1 MEPRVQFEFS
11 TFTRRQILLMAG
23 GLLVLVAAVV
33 GVILLVRGGGDE
45 TPEAAA
51 IAATTPPPTASLA
64 PSPSPAEPSPSPS
77 PAEEA
82 TTAEPAGTPT
92 LEPYQYT
99 VEEGDTLY
107 YIVRLFGYA
116 DLAIVDE
123 VIALN
128 GLAGE
133 TDIQAG
139 QTILI
144 PQQTPTPAAPA
155 QPATAAPGEATPA
168 AAEVTAEPGEPT
180 ATQDPNATPSY
191 AGCGLDD
198 ASRCISPDG
207 GFWLHEVVEGETC
220 AGLAR
225 AYDTTVPDVLNDNN
239 LTDACIIA
247 PGEILRIRI
256 KVTLTP
262 TLTPTG
268 GPGSTATPTPT
279 LSPPSLIAPA
289 NGATVARGE
298 TVVLQWVAAQQLPA
312 GASYLVRV
320 RNTAT
325 DAEFRA
331 VTGSTIYRLPESLA
345 PSSGA
350 VTYEWTVVVVD
361 GSGEESPVV
370 SGQGSGWSF
379 TWGS

>member
-1 MEPRVQFEFS
+1 ML
-11 TFTRRQILLMAG
+11 IG
-23 GLLVLVAAVV
+23 GLLVVVAAVV
-33 GVILLVRGGGDE
+33 GVILLLRGGGDE
-45 TPEAAA
+45 EPEAAA
-51 IAATTPPPTASLA
+51 IAVSAEATTPSPTASLA
-64 PSPSPAEPSPSPS
+64 PSASPAEPSPTAS
-77 PAEEA
+77 PAEEVA
-82 TTAEPAGTPT
+82 TAELIGTPT

-99 VEEGDTLY
+99 VEEDDTLY
-107 YIVRLFGYA
+107 YIVRLFGYR

-133 TDIQAG
+133 NDIQAG
-139 QTILI
+139 QALLI

-155 QPATAAPGEATPA
+155 EPATAAPGEATPA
-168 AAEVTAEPGEPT
+168 AESITAEPGEPT

-191 AGCGLDD
+191 AGCGIDD
-198 ASRCISPDG
+198 NSRCISPDG

-239 LTDACIIA
+239 LTEDCIIA

-268 GPGSTATPTPT
+268 GPDSTATPTPT
-279 LSPPSLIAPA
+279 LSPPALVAPA
-289 NGATVARGE
+289 NGATIARGE
-298 TVVLQWVAAQQLPA
+298 TVALQWVAAQQLPA

-331 VTGSTIYRLPESLA
+331 VTGSTVYRLPSSLA
-345 PSSGA
+345 PSSGSA
-350 VTYEWTVVVVD
+350 AYEWTVVVVD